1 MSQHTDSTQ
10 PQTPLDDRKITG
22 TGSYDLQKNFEDME
36 LADDSDNYSEDFYSD
51 EDRKQGE
58 DEFEDRS
65 DDSFDQQE
73 TVKQA
78 NLNEVVNIYQKYLGP
93 GEQH

>member
-1 MSQHTDSTQ
+1 
-10 PQTPLDDRKITG
+10 
-22 TGSYDLQKNFEDME
+22 ME

-93 GEQH
+93 GEQHQDDSGKFLDYQFSDSFKD